1 MKFWNYLLI
10 PFFALALVGC
20 TGSDEPVVGPDGPN
34 PTPGEKT
41 IKNFY
46 VSLSTTVIKADG
58 VDAVDIMPTVEYSD
72 GTTEVV
78 SEGVTFYTTENKVVT
93 FENLKFS
100 TTEAGKYEYWAAY
113 QTFNTRTK
121 PFGITAIDGDIPE
134 RVADPDAAST
144 DFFHK
149 VVFLQ
154 FTGTG
159 CGYCPYMINCIDQML
174 EDDHYGPHIALMVA
188 HTYSSD
194 DPMYYS
200 GRLVNCAP
208 SSYPALSIDL
218 NSRNAA
224 AYYVS
229 TNSATMDRI
238 LQEGTDAG
246 ISVNSYYDEASK
258 SVVARVTVKAANENN
273 FRVGAVVLEEGIYA
287 KQSDYDGLLGKDTNI
302 EHKATIREYD
312 GMASAIDCTGHDV
325 GHLAKG
331 DYADHLFIIPI
342 KDNWKKEN
350 CHMLFF
356 VSSLN
361 GSNSW
366 EATNAIVTES
376 LTEQVPFQYYE

>member
-10 PFFALALVGC
+10 PFLALAVVGC
-20 TGSDEPVVGPDGPN
+20 SGSDEPINGPDGPVP
-34 PTPGEKT
+34 PTPGDKT
-41 IKNFY
+41 ITNFY

-58 VDAVDIMPTVEYSD
+58 VDFVDIMPTIEYSD
-72 GTTEVV
+72 GTSEVV
-78 SEGVTFYTTENKVVT
+78 TTGVTFYDTANKEVT
-93 FENLKFS
+93 FNGNKFS
-100 TTEAGKYEYWAAY
+100 TDTAGEYKYWAAY
-113 QTFNTRTK
+113 QTFNTRNK
-121 PFGITAIDGDIPE
+121 PFSITAIDGDIPQRAE
-134 RVADPDAAST
+134 DPNAAST

-149 VVFLQ
+149 IVFLQ

-159 CGYCPYMINCIDQML
+159 CGYCPYMINCLDNML
-174 EDDHYGPHIALMVA
+174 EDPKYGPHIALMVA

-218 NSRNAA
+218 HSRYRAG
-224 AYYVS
+224 YYES
-229 TNSATMDRI
+229 QNQAIMDLI
-238 LQEGTDAG
+238 LLDGTDAG
-246 ISVNSYYDEASK
+246 ISVNSAYDEASK
-258 SVVARVTVKAANENN
+258 SVIARVTVKAAADND

-287 KQSDYDGLLGKDTNI
+287 KQSDYKGLLGKDTNI

-312 GMASAIDCTGHDV
+312 GMATATDCTGHDI

-331 DYADHLFIIPI
+331 DCADYLFIIPI

-356 VSSLN
+356 VSSKN
-361 GSNSW
+361 TSNQW

-376 LTEQVPFQYYE
+376 LTEVVPFQYK